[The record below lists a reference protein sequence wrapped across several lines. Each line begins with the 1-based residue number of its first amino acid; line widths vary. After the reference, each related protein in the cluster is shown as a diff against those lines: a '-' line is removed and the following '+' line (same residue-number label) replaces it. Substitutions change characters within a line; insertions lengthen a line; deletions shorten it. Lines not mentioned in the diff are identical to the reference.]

1 MNDQRWKSCFQ
12 APCNAPSYS
21 HHQSNTEAWL
31 NNRGIIL
38 FQMRI
43 FSLDSIFGWVC
54 GCWVTKSCPCMQP
67 QGLKHSRLPCPS
79 PSPGVCSNS
88 CPLSRW
94 CHPIISSSVTPF
106 FSCLQSF
113 LASGSFPIGW
123 LLTSGGQSTGASAS
137 HQPFQWIFSV
147 DFLEDWCL
155 SSLLSKGLSRV
166 FSNTTIQKH
175 QFFGAQPSLW
185 SNSHI
190 HTWLG
195 KTTALTRW
203 TFVSKVMSLL
213 FNMLSRFV
221 ITLLPKSKCLLIPW
235 LQSLFTMILK
245 CKKIKSVTV
254 STFSPSICHEVIG
267 LDAWS

>member
-38 FQMRI
+38 FQMLI

-88 CPLSRW
+88 CPLSWW
-94 CHPIISSSVTPF
+94 CHPIISSS
-106 FSCLQSF
+106 CLQSF
-113 LASGSFPIGW
+113 PASGSFPIGW

-137 HQPFQWIFSV
+137 HQSFQWIFSV
-147 DFLEDWCL
+147 DFLEDWLWAPCCPRDSQESSPTPQFKSINSL
-155 SSLLSKGLSRV
+155 VLSLLYGPTLTSILDLEKPQLWLDRPLAAKWCVFFLICCLGLS
-166 FSNTTIQKH
+166 
-175 QFFGAQPSLW
+175 
-185 SNSHI
+185 
-190 HTWLG
+190 
-195 KTTALTRW
+195 
-203 TFVSKVMSLL
+203 
-213 FNMLSRFV
+213 
-221 ITLLPKSKCLLIPW
+221 
-235 LQSLFTMILK
+235 
-245 CKKIKSVTV
+245 
-254 STFSPSICHEVIG
+254 
-267 LDAWS
+267 